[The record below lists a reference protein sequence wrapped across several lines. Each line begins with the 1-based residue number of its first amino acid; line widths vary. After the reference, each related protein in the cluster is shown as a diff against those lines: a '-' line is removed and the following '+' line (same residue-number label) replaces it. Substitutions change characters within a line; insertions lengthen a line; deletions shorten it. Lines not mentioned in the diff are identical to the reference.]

1 MDQKELMQLL
11 EEAQNAPVSYVD
23 LKMAT
28 QRIKVDMDTRK
39 ITGYTE
45 FGVIKDHLAENIIF
59 EVKRYKGDTDL
70 AEKHCAIHWENGK
83 NGGVVPVT
91 EIDLSEDGHILM
103 RWELSD
109 EFTQYAGSIAYALH
123 FFSILDGGFTYH
135 AATNAAVGTL
145 GTTLNASAHSKNKIT
160 PSEIEVYIAKMNE
173 LSAAMDEQ
181 VVLAQEAATKAES
194 IAEQLAEKIAKVE
207 ELTQKT
213 EINKNDISKLSG
225 EIDDVKGDLDN
236 IATYL
241 GYDVPTISKTVIGAY
256 EIGRGYK
263 IGRAHV

>member
-39 ITGYTE
+39 ITGHKE

-70 AEKHCAIHWENGK
+70 AEKDCAIHWENGE
-83 NGGVVPVT
+83 NGGVLPVT
-91 EIDLSEDGHILM
+91 EVDLSEDGVILM

-145 GTTLNASAHSKNKIT
+145 GTTLNASAHSKNKIA

-173 LSAAMDEQ
+173 LSASMDAQ

-225 EIDDVKGDLDN
+225 EIANLKNSENYVDDDG
-236 IATYL
+236 YL
-241 GYDVPTISKTVIGAY
+241 VLGSNTTIDTDGYINL
-256 EIGRGYK
+256 
-263 IGRAHV
+263 